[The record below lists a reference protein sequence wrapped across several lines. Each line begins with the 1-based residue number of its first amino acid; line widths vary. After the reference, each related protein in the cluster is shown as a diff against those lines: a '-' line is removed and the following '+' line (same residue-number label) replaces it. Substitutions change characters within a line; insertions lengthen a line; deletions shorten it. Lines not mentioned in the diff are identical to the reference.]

1 MELIDASDIL
11 ILRDAKMDE
20 WKEWIITIIL
30 LPFFILGFAVLY
42 IIMVAT
48 VLMAMFIEWYNNVP
62 LPRSKK

>member
-1 MELIDASDIL
+1 MEHLDASDIL
-11 ILRDAKMDE
+11 ILRDAKMDD

>member
-1 MELIDASDIL
+1 MVLLDASDIL
-11 ILRDAKMDE
+11 ILRDAKMDD

-30 LPFFILGFAVLY
+30 LPLFILGFIVLY
-42 IIMVAT
+42 IIMIAT

>member
-1 MELIDASDIL
+1 MVLSDVSVNQIQ
-11 ILRDAKMDE
+11 RDAKMDD

-30 LPFFILGFAVLY
+30 LPLFILGFIVLY

-48 VLMAMFIEWYNNVP
+48 VLMAMFIEWYNTVP

>member
-1 MELIDASDIL
+1 MVLSDVNDIL
-11 ILRDAKMDE
+11 ILRDAKMDD

-30 LPFFILGFAVLY
+30 LPVFILGFIVLY

-48 VLMAMFIEWYNNVP
+48 VLMAMFIEWYNTVP

>member
-11 ILRDAKMDE
+11 ILRDAKMDD

>member
-1 MELIDASDIL
+1 MVLSDVSVNQIQ
-11 ILRDAKMDE
+11 RDAKMDD

-30 LPFFILGFAVLY
+30 LPLFILGFIVLY
-42 IIMVAT
+42 IIMIAT

>member
-1 MELIDASDIL
+1 MVLLDASDIL
-11 ILRDAKMDE
+11 ILRDAKMDD

-30 LPFFILGFAVLY
+30 LPVFILGFIVLY

-48 VLMAMFIEWYNNVP
+48 VLMAMFIEWYNTVP

>member
-1 MELIDASDIL
+1 
-11 ILRDAKMDE
+11 MDN

-30 LPFFILGFAVLY
+30 LPVFILGFIVLY

-48 VLMAMFIEWYNNVP
+48 VLMAMFIEWYNTVP

>member
-1 MELIDASDIL
+1 MVLLDASDIL
-11 ILRDAKMDE
+11 ILRDAKMDD

-30 LPFFILGFAVLY
+30 LPVFILGFIVLY

>member
-1 MELIDASDIL
+1 MVLLDASDIL
-11 ILRDAKMDE
+11 ILRDAKMDD

-30 LPFFILGFAVLY
+30 LPVFIFGFAVLY
-42 IIMVAT
+42 IIMIAT